1 VNAVLRHVMGEA
13 TAGRFSVVLA
23 GDVVKAKKPAPD
35 IYLMAAQE
43 LGVSPAACVVVEDS
57 NNGVESAYNAGMK
70 CVVTVSGY
78 TRNEDF
84 SHASIVL
91 TCLGDPG
98 GEKCEV
104 IENRSAARPMDC
116 FRVCD
121 LEGLR
126 L

>member
-1 VNAVLRHVMGEA
+1 M
-13 TAGRFSVVLA
+13 
-23 GDVVKAKKPAPD
+23 
-35 IYLMAAQE
+35 
-43 LGVSPAACVVVEDS
+43 VEDS
-57 NNGVESAYNAGMK
+57 NNGVESAYGAKMK

-78 TRNEDF
+78 TRDEDF

-98 GEKCEV
+98 GETCEV
-104 IENRSAARPMDC
+104 LQNRSAARPAGC
-116 FRVCD
+116 FGISD